1 MSNYSDFSFYY
12 DGLTKNV
19 EYKKRAEFFDSLIQ
33 KHCTSG
39 GKYIVDLACGT
50 GSLSEEMFKLGYDVS
65 GIDLSEEMLNVALD
79 KKYDSGFDIQYIC
92 QDMTE
97 FELYGN
103 ADAII
108 CALDSINHLSSK
120 EDMEKTINRAFLFT
134 EPGGLF
140 IFDANTVHKHRDV
153 LSDNC
158 FIYENDQVFCAW
170 QNNYFEENN
179 RVDITL
185 DFFEKSEKG
194 KYSRYTD
201 SFSEITFDTETY
213 LKMINDAG
221 FEIVGTFDDD
231 MKDPASL
238 ESERIFFVCRKNK

>member
-12 DGLTKNV
+12 DGLTQNV
-19 EYKKRAEFFDSLIQ
+19 EYKKRAVFFDSLIR

-39 GKYIVDLACGT
+39 GNYVVDLACGT
-50 GSLSEEMFKLGYDVS
+50 GSLSEEMSALGYDVS
-65 GIDLSEEMLNVALD
+65 GIDISEEMLNVALD
-79 KKYDSGFDIQYIC
+79 KKYDSGLDIQYIC

-103 ADAII
+103 ADVII

-120 EDMEKTINRAFLFT
+120 EDIEKTIRRAFLFT

-140 IFDANTVHKHRDV
+140 IFDANTVYKHKNI

-170 QNNYFEENN
+170 QNSYFSEDN

-194 KYSRYTD
+194 HYSRYTD
-201 SFSEITFDTETY
+201 SFSEITFETEDFI
-213 LKMINDAG
+213 KMITEAG
-221 FEIVGTFDDD
+221 FDLIETFDDD
-231 MKDPASL
+231 MENPVFP
-238 ESERIFFVCRKNK
+238 ESERIFFVCKKKK